1 MPSNFQVCTLI
12 SFHNLVCD
20 ISIEVWY
27 VVNLSGYQF
36 EQIKSFYSYLS
47 CSGRAF
53 FKIVGFGVLCVFG
66 VRPPVLLDD
75 TTLNVDQYKM
85 KLVDSPV
92 CDCDEDLETNYHF
105 LMECRQYND
114 ARNIMVAN
122 IQKMWMDTKATGI
135 LNTTMELILGS
146 CSVFNLDKEL
156 VKYIKVQLFQY
167 LRSTGR
173 NI

>member
-1 MPSNFQVCTLI
+1 MKRLKDDQSISKLQVY
-12 SFHNLVCD
+12 
-20 ISIEVWY
+20 E
-27 VVNLSGYQF
+27 
-36 EQIKSFYSYLS
+36 
-47 CSGRAF
+47 
-53 FKIVGFGVLCVFG
+53 
-66 VRPPVLLDD
+66 
-75 TTLNVDQYKM
+75 
-85 KLVDSPV
+85 
-92 CDCDEDLETNYHF
+92 CDEDLETNYHF
-105 LMECRQYND
+105 LMDCRQYND

-122 IQKMWMDTKATGI
+122 IQKMWMDNKATGI